1 MRLFYK
7 SRIFATRMKKRLAF
21 IGLLFAGVGLLSA
34 QRRMV
39 VVDAEIKVPVRDV
52 QVYTPE
58 GLDTLT
64 AWDGTFEVPDSF
76 SRINFRHPHF
86 VNRYFLPSELRGD
99 TVWLLPVANALGE
112 VVIWGRRRFDE
123 RMANILKPSPQQE
136 LLDQLP
142 QAVPAGPNVLALAG
156 WLYEKTIGKA
166 IEKRSRRKK
175 HQKAMREKEAE
186 YQRKWDM
193 LRDTTRVA
201 SVNP

>member
-1 MRLFYK
+1 
-7 SRIFATRMKKRLAF
+7 MKHLLAL
-21 IGLLFAGVGLLSA
+21 IGLLLVVSMAVSA

-52 QVYTPE
+52 RVFTPE

-76 SRINFRHPHF
+76 SRLNFRHPHF
-86 VNRYFLPSELRGD
+86 QQRYLLSSELRGD
-99 TVWLLPVANALGE
+99 TVWLLPVQNALGE
-112 VVIWGRRRFDE
+112 VIIWGRRRSDE
-123 RMANILKPSPQQE
+123 RMANILRPSPQQQ

-166 IEKRSRRKK
+166 LEKRSRRKK
-175 HQKAMREKEAE
+175 HQRAMREKEEE

-193 LRDTTRVA
+193 LKPSQPEKHDPVK
-201 SVNP
+201 